1 MKLKDGFVAYN
12 TDDTHILVPT
22 GGQEFRGLVRSNKT
36 AAFIIELLAEET
48 DRESIVDAMVKKY
61 GIDRDLADRDVGR
74 ILQQLRD
81 IQALEE

>member
-1 MKLKDGFVAYN
+1 MKLKEGFVAYN

-36 AAFIIELLAEET
+36 AAFIIELLAKET
-48 DRESIVDAMVKKY
+48 DRESIVNAMMKKY
-61 GIDRDLADRDVGR
+61 GIDRELADHDAGR

-81 IQALEE
+81 IHALEE

>member
-1 MKLKDGFVAYN
+1 MKLKEGFVAYN

-36 AAFIIELLAEET
+36 AAFIIDLLAKET
-48 DRESIVDAMVKKY
+48 DRESIVNAMMEKY
-61 GIDRDLADRDVGR
+61 GIDRELADHDAGK

-81 IQALEE
+81 IHALEE

>member
-1 MKLKDGFVAYN
+1 MKLKEGFVAYN

-36 AAFIIELLAEET
+36 AAFIIELLAKET
-48 DRESIVDAMVKKY
+48 DRESIVNAMMEKY
-61 GIDRDLADRDVGR
+61 GIDRELADHDAGR

-81 IQALEE
+81 IHALEE